1 MKHLLFSIMAATIM
15 LASCKKDELVTE
27 QNDQKVNL
35 SFTVSEFDQQV
46 VDYKKEAQTSA
57 LGDTLL
63 NYSSKLEYHV
73 YDSVGMFVKSII
85 QDSTMSNFGLIN
97 DVLAP
102 GKYTIYFAAFRGN
115 GYVTPHL
122 VYFMPRG
129 DWYDTFTKKISL
141 TVGQQDIQ
149 QQVRLDRIVSAL
161 EITLTD
167 PIPLNTGKITV
178 SVKNEADSYSM
189 ERDEPV
195 FNAEATKTKTFFL
208 SRDDENKPNKK
219 LFMYVGNTVAPV
231 AVTIRAY
238 SGETMTAEKVISNV
252 SCYKNK
258 VTLLRGRLFTPAG
271 SPSANFSISVNPQW
285 LPPTDPIIF

>member
-1 MKHLLFSIMAATIM
+1 MKHLLFSIMAATI
-15 LASCKKDELVTE
+15 LLVSCKKNELEAE
-27 QNDQKVNL
+27 QNDQKVNVR
-35 SFTVSEFDQQV
+35 FTVSEFDQQV
-46 VDYKKEAQTSA
+46 VDYKKGAQTSA

-85 QDSTMSNFGLIN
+85 QDSTMSNFGQIN

-195 FNAEATKTKTFFL
+195 YHAETTKTRTFFL
-208 SRDDENKPNKK
+208 SRNDENKPNKK
-219 LFMYVGNTVAPV
+219 LFMYVGNTAAPV
-231 AVTIRAY
+231 TVTIRAY
-238 SGETMTAEKVISNV
+238 SGETMTAEKVVSNV
-252 SCYKNK
+252 SCHKNK